1 MSNTLK
7 CSIAE
12 CRARFKEIDG
22 MGLSELETYAT
33 KCSTCGN
40 WILKDEKVAQET
52 YQKVS
57 IKWAEAFNN
66 AIMKRGA

>member
-12 CRARFKEIDG
+12 CRARFKEIDS